1 MNIKENQN
9 FKSTLN
15 DNFSNRYLN
24 IYQTFHITSDNK
36 MKKNHKLYIYDHTI
50 SKKKYIY
57 IYDDNTPSLLDKLKT
72 QKPQEL
78 FSSIS

>member
-36 MKKNHKLYIYDHTI
+36 MKKNHKLYIYDHTT
-50 SKKKYIY
+50 SKKKKYLYIY
-57 IYDDNTPSLLDKLKT
+57 MMIIHQVSLT
-72 QKPQEL
+72 N
-78 FSSIS
+78 